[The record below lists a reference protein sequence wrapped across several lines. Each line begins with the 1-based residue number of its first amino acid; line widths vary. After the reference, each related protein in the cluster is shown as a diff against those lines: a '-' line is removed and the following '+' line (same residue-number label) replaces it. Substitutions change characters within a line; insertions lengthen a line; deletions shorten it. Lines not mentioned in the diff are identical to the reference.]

1 MARFGDNT
9 LWSLSRR
16 LFGWSG
22 AAKLPPRRQRHP
34 NGKSLYSA
42 RVQSSEG
49 RMEFPIAMQDE
60 GTAAR
65 NEVAVLRSAL
75 RFAEELAESV
85 RLRLGS

>member
-1 MARFGDNT
+1 
-9 LWSLSRR
+9 
-16 LFGWSG
+16 
-22 AAKLPPRRQRHP
+22 
-34 NGKSLYSA
+34 
-42 RVQSSEG
+42 
-49 RMEFPIAMQDE
+49 MEFPIAMQDE